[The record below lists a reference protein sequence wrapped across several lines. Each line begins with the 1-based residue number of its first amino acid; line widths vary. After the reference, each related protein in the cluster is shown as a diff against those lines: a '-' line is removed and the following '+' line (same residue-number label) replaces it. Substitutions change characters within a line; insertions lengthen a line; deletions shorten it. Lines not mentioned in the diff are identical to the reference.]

1 MKTHI
6 FTVNVEEYFHVDALS
21 GVVLEKHWDRLEPRM
36 EANLE
41 LILDLLRRHQATATF
56 FVYGRIAE
64 LDPDLVRR
72 IVAEGHEVASRGY
85 QPQQLD
91 RVSRRQLLA
100 EIDRAKQVLE
110 AAGANEIVGFRSP
123 DWLGERH
130 LWLLDELAARG
141 YAYDASLNPAGRKLA
156 DRPELHVIHRYRGGP
171 MWELPIATVGAAGLR
186 LAISGGNYV
195 RQFPHKLLKRLVA
208 WKSRHLGEPLVFYL
222 HTWEVD
228 PDEPELQGVPLL
240 KRIRHYRRLDKPR
253 WVFADY
259 LSRYRFVGVADHLG
273 LPHPGRE
280 PATRP
285 VPPDVATSTGATAG
299 APVTL
304 VVPMYNER
312 KTLHYLQRTLLELRR
327 SLRGRYRVRF
337 LLVDDGSSDD
347 TAVELGQYFGDLDDC
362 RIVRHDRNRGVA
374 AAIFTG
380 IREADTEWVG
390 SIDCDC
396 SYDPSVLEEM
406 LPMLE
411 RADMATASPYHPE
424 GKVYNVPGWR
434 LFLSK
439 TLSRLYSAVLGER
452 IYTYTSC
459 CRVYRRAAMLAH
471 RPAHGGFLGVAEMLL
486 SLHRAG
492 GRVVE
497 HPAVLESRLLGESKM
512 KIGRTIVGHLGL
524 LREAAARRM
533 REAAA
538 PRMRGVAP

>member
-6 FTVNVEEYFHVDALS
+6 FTVNVEEYFHVAVLS

-41 LILDLLRRHQATATF
+41 FILDLLRRRQATATF

-85 QPQQLD
+85 QPQHLD
-91 RVSRRQLLA
+91 EVSRQQLLA
-100 EIDRAKQVLE
+100 EIDRAKEVLE
-110 AAGANEIVGFRSP
+110 AAGANEILGFRAP

-141 YAYDASLNPAGRKLA
+141 YAYDASLNPAGWQRA
-156 DRPELHVIHRYRGGP
+156 GRTDLHTIHRHRGGP
-171 MWELPIATVGAAGLR
+171 LWELPIATVGAAGLR
-186 LAISGGNYV
+186 LAISGGNYI
-195 RQFPHKLLKRLVA
+195 RQFPHKLLKRVVA
-208 WKSRHLGEPLVFYL
+208 WKSRGESEPLVFYL

-228 PDEPELQGVPLL
+228 PDEPELRGVPLL
-240 KRIRHYRRLDKPR
+240 RRIRHYRRLGKPR

-259 LSRYRFVGVADHLG
+259 LSRYRFVGAADYLG

-280 PATRP
+280 PAVRP
-285 VPPDVATSTGATAG
+285 ESLGVVPAAG
-299 APVTL
+299 AAAGVPVTL
-304 VVPMYNER
+304 VVPLYNER
-312 KTLHYLQRTLLELRR
+312 KTLRYLQRTLLELRR
-327 SLRGRYRVRF
+327 RLGGRYRVRF
-337 LLVDDGSSDD
+337 LLVDDGSGDD
-347 TAVELGQYFGDLDDC
+347 TPVELERYFGDLDDC
-362 RIVRHDRNRGVA
+362 RIVRHDHNRGVA

-380 IREADTEWVG
+380 IREADTEWVC

-411 RADMATASPYHPE
+411 HADMATASPYHPQ
-424 GKVYNVPGWR
+424 GRVYNVPGWR

-439 TLSRLYSAVLGER
+439 TLSRLYSAVLGQR
-452 IYTYTSC
+452 LYTYTSC
-459 CRVYRRAAMLAH
+459 CRVYRRGAMLAH
-471 RPAHGGFLGVAEMLL
+471 QPAHGGFLGIAEMLL
-486 SLHRAG
+486 SLHRTG
-492 GRVVE
+492 GRIVE

-512 KIGRTIVGHLGL
+512 KVGRTIVGHLGL
-524 LREAAARRM
+524 LREAAVRRV
-533 REAAA
+533 RGAAS
-538 PRMRGVAP
+538 

>member
-6 FTVNVEEYFHVDALS
+6 FTVNVEEYFHVAALR
-21 GVVLEKHWDRLEPRM
+21 GVVLEKHWERLEPRM

-41 LILDLLRRHQATATF
+41 FVFDLLRRHQATATF

-64 LDPDLVRR
+64 LEPDLVRR

-85 QPQQLD
+85 QPRHPD
-91 RVSRRQLLA
+91 RIPRDRFLA
-100 EIDRAKQVLE
+100 EIDRAKEVLE
-110 AAGANEIVGFRSP
+110 AAGANEVLGFRAS
-123 DWLGERH
+123 DWLCERH
-130 LWLLDELAARG
+130 LWMLDELAARG
-141 YAYDASLNPAGRKLA
+141 YAYDASLSSAGRRFA
-156 DRPELHVIHRYRGGP
+156 GRPEMHSVHPYRGGP

-186 LAISGGNYV
+186 LAISGGNYI

-208 WKSRHLGEPLVFYL
+208 WKSRHQSEPLVFYL

-228 PDEPELQGVPLL
+228 PDEPELRGVPLL
-240 KRIRHYRRLDKPR
+240 RRIRHYRRLGKPR

-259 LSRYRFVGVADHLG
+259 LSRYRFVAVADYLG

-280 PATRP
+280 PAT
-285 VPPDVATSTGATAG
+285 PPAPSGIATSTGATAG
-299 APVTL
+299 VSVTL
-304 VVPMYNER
+304 VVPMYNEH
-312 KTLHYLQRTLLELRR
+312 KTLRYLQRTLLELRR
-327 SLRGRYRVRF
+327 RLGGRYRVRF

-347 TAVELGQYFGDLDDC
+347 TPVELERYFGDLDDC
-362 RIVRHDRNRGVA
+362 RIVRHDSNRGVA

-380 IREADTEWVG
+380 IREAGTEWVC
-390 SIDCDC
+390 SVDCDC
-396 SYDPSVLEEM
+396 SYDPAVLEEM

-411 RADMATASPYHPE
+411 LADMATASPYHPQ

-434 LFLSK
+434 LFLSRN
-439 TLSRLYSAVLGER
+439 LSRLYSAILGER
-452 IYTYTSC
+452 LYTFTSC
-459 CRVYRRAAMLAH
+459 CRVYRRSAVLAH
-471 RPAHGGFLGVAEMLL
+471 PPTRGDFLGVAEMLL

>member
-6 FTVNVEEYFHVDALS
+6 FTVNVEEYFHVAALS

-41 LILDLLRRHQATATF
+41 FILDLLRRHQAIATF

-85 QPQQLD
+85 QPQHLD
-91 RVSRRQLLA
+91 KVSRQQLLA
-100 EIDRAKQVLE
+100 EIDRAKEVLE
-110 AAGANEIVGFRSP
+110 AAGANEILGFRAP

-156 DRPELHVIHRYRGGP
+156 RRPDLHTIHRYRGGP

-186 LAISGGNYV
+186 LAISGGNYI

-208 WKSRHLGEPLVFYL
+208 WKSRHQGESLVFYL

-228 PDEPELQGVPLL
+228 PDEPELRGVPLL
-240 KRIRHYRRLDKPR
+240 KRIRHYRRLGKPR

-259 LSRYRFVGVADHLG
+259 LSRYRFVGIADHLG

-280 PATRP
+280 PATRSA
-285 VPPDVATSTGATAG
+285 PPDAAPSTGATAG
-299 APVTL
+299 VTVTL
-304 VVPMYNER
+304 VVPIYNEH
-312 KTLHYLQRTLLELRR
+312 KTLRYLQRTLLELRR
-327 SLRGRYRVRF
+327 RLRCRYHVRF

-347 TAVELGQYFGDLDDC
+347 TPVELARYFGDLDDC
-362 RIVRHDRNRGVA
+362 RIVRHGRNRGVA

-380 IREADTEWVG
+380 IREADTEWVA

-406 LPMLE
+406 LPVLE
-411 RADMATASPYHPE
+411 RADMVTASPYHPR
-424 GKVYNVPGWR
+424 GRVYNVPGWR

-439 TLSRLYSAVLGER
+439 TLSRLYSAVLGR
-452 IYTYTSC
+452 RLYTYTSC
-459 CRVYRRAAMLAH
+459 CRVYQRDAMLAH
-471 RPAHGGFLGVAEMLL
+471 RPAHGGFLGIAEMLL

-492 GRVVE
+492 GHVVE

-512 KIGRTIVGHLGL
+512 KVGRTIVGHLGL
-524 LREAAARRM
+524 LREAAALRTRGATERRM
-533 REAAA
+533 RGAA
-538 PRMRGVAP
+538 P